1 MRNYKEELSNW
12 MRAKQL
18 CYQTKEE
25 YLSILRKYEGFCYHE
40 GIFIE
45 DMPHE
50 GLVRFIAEAKSPSS
64 GKQRKAM
71 LTNLYEFVLGQGFKL
86 YNLPNPI
93 QRIKVPESLS
103 PDEIRRIFDAIPQ
116 TKEGKKQLLILK
128 MMYGCGLR
136 VSEAV
141 TIHINNFRKKF
152 NPKTQTEYFELRI
165 TGKGTKER
173 LVPVPDETMN
183 EAIAYIEDRKIT
195 GYLFKGQFKECY
207 SAKSVQN
214 VFKKAKRKCGIK
226 TPGNTHLLRKS
237 RTTRLIDGQMNDR
250 SVMLYFGW
258 NSQKTINHY
267 HRASTA
273 AMKAAIDEIDK
284 QESKY
289 VLLNQPVSQPLLK
302 QA

>member
-1 MRNYKEELSNW
+1 MRNYEKELSDW

-18 CYQTKEE
+18 CFQTKEE
-25 YLSILRKYEGFCYHE
+25 YLSLLRKYLGFCYHE
-40 GIFIE
+40 GLFPE

-50 GLVRFIAEAKSPSS
+50 GLVAFMAEASCASS

-86 YNLPNPI
+86 YGLPNPK

-103 PDEIRRIFDAIPQ
+103 PDQIRRIFDVVPK
-116 TKEGKKQLLILK
+116 TREGKKQLLILK

-136 VSEAV
+136 VTEATTV
-141 TIHINNFRKKF
+141 HINDFRKKF
-152 NPKTQTEYFELRI
+152 NPETEKEYFELKI

-183 EAIAYIEDRKIT
+183 EIISHINNRGIK
-195 GYLFKGQFKECY
+195 GYLFKGQFRDCY

-214 VFKKAKRKCGIK
+214 VFMRAKRACGIT

-237 RTTRLIDGQMNDR
+237 RTTRFIDAQMNDR
-250 SVMLYFGW
+250 NVMLYFGW
-258 NSQKTINHY
+258 SNQKTINHY

-273 AMKAAIDEIDK
+273 AMKTAIDQIDK
-284 QESKY
+284 QESKQ
-289 VLLNQPVSQPLLK
+289 VLLTNPTEQPLLK